1 VLRTRRESRERALSL
16 CYERDIRGV
25 SAKEVL
31 DALPV
36 PADPYAERLV
46 LGVDEHREDL
56 DALISSFAERWS
68 IERMPFIDR
77 NLLRIGCFE
86 LVHLPE
92 VPTAV
97 VISEAVELA
106 KEYSTDDS
114 GRFVNGMLA
123 RIAERVRPTDRVE
136 VPEGPVEL
144 PSEPSVELLDD
155 PSLELLGEPLIEST
169 ARDPDDAA
177 PDETAVPRGD
187 G

>member
-36 PADPYAERLV
+36 AVDPYAERLV
-46 LGVDEHREDL
+46 LGVDEHLEEVDG
-56 DALISSFAERWS
+56 LISSFAERWS

-86 LVHLPE
+86 LVHVAE

-123 RIAERVRPTDRVE
+123 RIAERVRPTDGPAADPATAE
-136 VPEGPVEL
+136 TAIASATDAAADETAGSAGGPVER
-144 PSEPSVELLDD
+144 SEPVDL
-155 PSLELLGEPLIEST
+155 
-169 ARDPDDAA
+169 
-177 PDETAVPRGD
+177 
-187 G
+187 

>member
-16 CYERDIRGV
+16 CYERDIRGI

-36 PADPYAERLV
+36 PADAYAERLV

-68 IERMPFIDR
+68 VERMPFIDR

-86 LVHLPE
+86 LVHLPD

-123 RIAERVRPTDRVE
+123 RIAERVRPTDRVA
-136 VPEGPVEL
+136 VPDGPVAL
-144 PSEPSVELLDD
+144 PAPSDAGAGLFDDPSVE
-155 PSLELLGEPLIEST
+155 IV
-169 ARDPDDAA
+169 
-177 PDETAVPRGD
+177 ETVEDVDGRAVPHGD
-187 G
+187 A